1 MMMRDKDKQTNKTEM
16 ILENLMDYKPISVLG
31 TDKYVH

>member
-1 MMMRDKDKQTNKTEM
+1 MMMRDKQTNKTEM